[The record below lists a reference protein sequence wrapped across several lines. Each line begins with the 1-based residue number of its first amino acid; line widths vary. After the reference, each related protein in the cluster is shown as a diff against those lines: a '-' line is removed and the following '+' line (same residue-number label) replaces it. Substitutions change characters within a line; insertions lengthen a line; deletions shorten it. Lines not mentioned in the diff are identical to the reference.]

1 MDNNTNT
8 NNCNITTVAPA
19 PFTKGSGKKIAAAY
33 TDPNGLWVT
42 HFIESQWGGWN
53 MVAYSTGPNGNSI
66 NVTVAVWENGSFK
79 TASILDAE
87 AGEKREHLF
96 ETVSD
101 VIYAASRPAQY
112 RAEAARIAAEAARK
126 QARDERAAV
135 AEAEYAAMK
144 DTDADEQRWERRSL
158 VRIAEQEVSLTI
170 DTRYSVSSQMSDA
183 VTIIQKQYEVLL
195 AKRILA
201 VEGRYN
207 ELTDRAWTLTE
218 AVTQVIMRA
227 VTSSDACSYDT
238 AVPHAKAVQ
247 RIANRWF

>member
-66 NVTVAVWENGSFK
+66 NVTVRVYENGSFLF
-79 TASILDAE
+79 ASILDAE
-87 AGEKREHLF
+87 AGHKREVTF

-101 VIYAASRPAQY
+101 VIYAANRPTQY
-112 RAEAARIAAEAARK
+112 RAEADRKAAEAARQ

-135 AEAEYAAMK
+135 AEAEYAAIK
-144 DTDADEQRWERRSL
+144 DTEADNYKWERRTL
-158 VRIAEQEVSLTI
+158 TRLAEQELSFTLSE
-170 DTRYSVSSQMSDA
+170 RYGASNMASEAAIFV
-183 VTIIQKQYEVLL
+183 QKQYEMLY
-195 AKRILA
+195 AKRALA
-201 VEGRYN
+201 IEGKYN
-207 ELTDRAWTLTE
+207 EATDRCYTLTE
-218 AVTQVIMRA
+218 AINRTVMAAICN
-227 VTSSDACSYDT
+227 SDATRPET
-238 AVPHAKAVQ
+238 AVAHAKALEQ
-247 RIANRWF
+247 LARYSF